1 MEMLVDLNK
10 ETQELFQLSTRQSE
24 IIFQGYTIDHQLAL
38 ISNTQNP
45 RLKESLYE
53 LVPDCTELIQASSAQ
68 DVLQVLNLHLGT
80 GLSSVM
86 LACVSADQ
94 FEEIMDIALWK
105 DGQLDEDALDFWLFE
120 MINIDSDEL
129 AEFLYQIDVTVL
141 AEMIRS
147 RIEIEG
153 EFRALQI
160 QTGLI
165 NPTSELITYEDE
177 RTRDICYSV
186 WEADYELFI
195 RLMSEIFDLN
205 QSDPK
210 SQSQRLIQLQSERE
224 IRVEDRDQSI
234 GIQVTEEQLQ
244 EQVDLTQLNL
254 VDVEPKSE

>member
-1 MEMLVDLNK
+1 MLVDLNK

-53 LVPDCTELIQASSAQ
+53 LVPDCTDLIQASSAQ

-120 MINIDSDEL
+120 MMNIDSDEL

-147 RIEIEG
+147 RVEIEG

-165 NPTSELITYEDE
+165 NPTSELINYEDE
-177 RTRDICYSV
+177 RTRGICYSV

-210 SQSQRLIQLQSERE
+210 NQSQRLIQLQSERE
-224 IRVEDRDQSI
+224 LRVEDRDQSI

>member
-1 MEMLVDLNK
+1 MLVDLNK

-165 NPTSELITYEDE
+165 NPTSELINYEDE

>member
-165 NPTSELITYEDE
+165 NPTSELINYEDE

>member
-1 MEMLVDLNK
+1 MLVDLNK

-120 MINIDSDEL
+120 MINIGSDEL

-165 NPTSELITYEDE
+165 NPTSELINYEDE